1 MNGKDIFL
9 GLQYIGDDL
18 IQEAEVAALSPA
30 AAKSAPKRKKTRYPL
45 LIAAL
50 IALMLLLV
58 GCAIVYVLG
67 MSSVKISTGS
77 ETRDYSEVDG
87 VYVKDP
93 HTVSTTTLS
102 LAGLEG
108 SKAYRACADFYAFES
123 EYTARGEE
131 MSQAGT
137 LPEGYWGNYLDIMDA
152 KAQELAERY
161 GLKPEG
167 QVLDFPTVRK
177 LCDGLGVERFV
188 RDVPGV
194 SVDVTGGHC
203 YESGNFTLSMDIRFP
218 TNQGYEVTYTLGQL
232 FWNRQDSFSRDFVTL
247 VDDGTW
253 TERNYTT
260 AAGSQVLLL
269 RSPNQE
275 RGYILCNRGEALMTL
290 QLDVNPEFYSE
301 DGGVVSVERKP
312 MTDRQ
317 LELVADAIDFAIQPR
332 IPTQADVEAQA
343 AISAGATQNG
353 YTLAVKS
360 VETDGYVARILLGL
374 TAPEDVDLEGLALSF
389 DRNSFT
395 AQNRQFQ
402 GGGISG
408 GVVPDGDGLA
418 NTVDLLEEYSVTFQ
432 DGLRPYELGSVW
444 ELNVTDLYVDR
455 RRESS
460 RILTEGDWHFSVTF
474 DETNTDYRE
483 LELLTEPTTLK
494 ASTGWLADGTDVI
507 EEFPVSSFRLRK
519 FSSHVTWDSS
529 SQTEAGDRLPYADFY
544 AWHGHCA
551 CAVLKD
557 GSQIELLGERNEEPI
572 DLEQV
577 DYVLLPDG
585 TRLSAG
591 S

>member
-18 IQEAEVAALSPA
+18 IQEAETSALSPTA
-30 AAKSAPKRKKTRYPL
+30 AQSAPKRKKNRYPL

-50 IALMLLLV
+50 IALTLLLV
-58 GCAIVYVLG
+58 GCAIVYALG

-108 SKAYRACADFYAFES
+108 SKAYQACADFYAFES

-137 LPEGYWGNYLDIMDA
+137 LPEGYWGNYLDVMDA

-177 LCDGLGVERFV
+177 LRDGLGVERFIREV
-188 RDVPGV
+188 SDV
-194 SVDVTGGHC
+194 SVDVTWGC
-203 YESGNFTLSMDIRFP
+203 CFENGNFRLNLEIHFP
-218 TNQGYEVTYTLGQL
+218 EDQGYEITYTLGQL

-290 QLDVNPEFYSE
+290 QLNVNPEFYSE

-317 LELVADAIDFAIQPR
+317 LELAADAVDFAIQPR

-360 VETDGYVARILLGL
+360 VETDGYVARILFSL
-374 TAPEDVDLEGLALSF
+374 TAPEDVELEGLNLSF

-402 GGGISG
+402 SGGISG

-418 NTVDLLEEYSVTFQ
+418 NTVDWLEEYSVTFQ
-432 DGLRPYELGSVW
+432 DGLQPYELGSVW

-455 RRESS
+455 WRESS
-460 RILTEGDWHFSVTF
+460 RILAEGDWHFSVTF

-483 LELLTEPTTLK
+483 LELLSAPTTLK

-519 FSSHVTWDSS
+519 FSSTVTWDSS

-544 AWHGHCA
+544 MWRDHFAY
-551 CAVLKD
+551 AVLKD
-557 GSQIELLGERNEEPI
+557 GSRIQLLEDRNTEPI

>member
-18 IQEAEVAALSPA
+18 IQEAEVASLSP

-58 GCAIVYVLG
+58 GCAIVYALG

-108 SKAYRACADFYAFES
+108 SKAYQACADFYAFKT
-123 EYTARGEE
+123 EYTAQGEE
-131 MSQAGT
+131 MGKAGT
-137 LPEGYWGNYLDIMDA
+137 LPEGFWEGYQDTLNA

-203 YESGNFTLSMDIRFP
+203 YENGNFTLSMDIRFP
-218 TNQGYEVTYTLGQL
+218 EDQGYEVTYTLGQL

-312 MTDRQ
+312 MTNRQ
-317 LELVADAIDFAIQPR
+317 LELVADAVDFAIQPR

-360 VETDGYVARILLGL
+360 VETDGYVARILLRL

-402 GGGISG
+402 SGGISG

-418 NTVDLLEEYSVTFQ
+418 NTVDWLEEYFVTFQ
-432 DGLRPYELGSVW
+432 EGQRPYELGSTW
-444 ELNVTDLYVDR
+444 ELNITDLYVDWR
-455 RRESS
+455 TESA
-460 RILTEGDWHFSVTF
+460 RILTEGDWHFSITF

-483 LELLTEPTTLK
+483 LELLSAPITLK

-519 FSSHVTWDSS
+519 FSSAVIWDSS
-529 SQTEAGDRLPYADFY
+529 SQTAVGDRLPYADFY
-544 AWHGHCA
+544 MWKGHFA
-551 CAVLKD
+551 YTVLKD
-557 GSQIELLGERNEEPI
+557 GTQIELLGERNAEPI

-577 DYVLLPDG
+577 GYVLLPDG
-585 TRLSAG
+585 TKLFTQQ
-591 S
+591 

>member
-1 MNGKDIFL
+1 MKGKDIFL

-108 SKAYRACADFYAFES
+108 SKAYQACADFYAFES

-177 LCDGLGVERFV
+177 LCNGLGVERFV
-188 RDVPGV
+188 RDVPGI
-194 SVDVTGGHC
+194 SVDVTWGHC
-203 YESGNFTLSMDIRFP
+203 FENGNFRLNLEIHFP
-218 TNQGYEVTYTLGQL
+218 EDQGYEVTYTLGQL

-343 AISAGATQNG
+343 AIPAGATQNG

-360 VETDGYVARILLGL
+360 VETDGYVARILLRL

-402 GGGISG
+402 SGGSSS

-418 NTVDLLEEYSVTFQ
+418 NTVDWLGEYFVTFQ
-432 DGLRPYELGSVW
+432 EGQRPYELGSTW

-455 RRESS
+455 RTESA
-460 RILTEGDWHFSVTF
+460 RILTEGDWHFSITF

-483 LELLTEPTTLK
+483 LELLSEPITLK

-507 EEFPVSSFRLRK
+507 EELPVSSFRLRK
-519 FSSHVTWDSS
+519 FSSTVTWDSS

-544 AWHGHCA
+544 MWRDHFAY
-551 CAVLKD
+551 AVLKD
-557 GSQIELLGERNEEPI
+557 GSRIQLLEDRNTEPI

-585 TRLSAG
+585 TKLFTQQ
-591 S
+591 

>member
-30 AAKSAPKRKKTRYPL
+30 ARSAPKRKKTRYPL

-50 IALMLLLV
+50 IALTLLLV
-58 GCAIVYVLG
+58 GCAIVYALG
-67 MSSVKISTGS
+67 MSSVKISTGN

-108 SKAYRACADFYAFES
+108 SKAYQACADFYAFES
-123 EYTARGEE
+123 EHTARGEE

-137 LPEGYWGNYLDIMDA
+137 LPEGFWEGYQDTLNA

-203 YESGNFTLSMDIRFP
+203 YENGNFTLSMDIRFP
-218 TNQGYEVTYTLGQL
+218 EDQGYEVTYTLGQL

-269 RSPNQE
+269 RSPSQE

-317 LELVADAIDFAIQPR
+317 LELVADAVDFAIQPR
-332 IPTQADVEAQA
+332 IPTQADVKAQA

-360 VETDGYVARILLGL
+360 VETDGYVARILLRL

-402 GGGISG
+402 SGGSSS

-418 NTVDLLEEYSVTFQ
+418 NTVDWLGEYFVTFREGQ
-432 DGLRPYELGSVW
+432 RPYELGSTW

-455 RRESS
+455 RTESA
-460 RILTEGDWHFSVTF
+460 RILTEGDWHFSITF

-483 LELLTEPTTLK
+483 LELLSAPTTLK

-529 SQTEAGDRLPYADFY
+529 SQTAAGDRLPYADFY
-544 AWHGHCA
+544 MWKGHFA
-551 CAVLKD
+551 YTVLKD
-557 GSQIELLGERNEEPI
+557 GTQIELLGERNAEPI

-585 TRLSAG
+585 TKLFTQQ
-591 S
+591 

>member
-30 AAKSAPKRKKTRYPL
+30 AAKSAPKRKKARYPL

-58 GCAIVYVLG
+58 GCAIVYALG

-108 SKAYRACADFYAFES
+108 SKAYQACADFYAFKT
-123 EYTARGEE
+123 EYTAQGEE
-131 MSQAGT
+131 MGKAGT
-137 LPEGYWGNYLDIMDA
+137 LPEGFWEGYQDTLNA

-167 QVLDFPTVRK
+167 QLLDFPTVRK

-203 YESGNFTLSMDIRFP
+203 YESSNFTLSMDIRFP
-218 TNQGYEVTYTLGQL
+218 TDQGYEVTYTFGQL

-269 RSPNQE
+269 RSPSQE

-290 QLDVNPEFYSE
+290 QLDVNPEYYSE
-301 DGGVVSVERKP
+301 DGGVVCVERKP

-360 VETDGYVARILLGL
+360 VETDGYVARILLRL

-402 GGGISG
+402 SGGSSS

-418 NTVDLLEEYSVTFQ
+418 NTVDWLGEYFVTFQ
-432 DGLRPYELGSVW
+432 EGQRPYELGSTW

-455 RRESS
+455 RTESA
-460 RILTEGDWHFSVTF
+460 RILAEGDWHFSVTF

-483 LELLTEPTTLK
+483 LELLSAPTTLK

-519 FSSHVTWDSS
+519 FSSAVIWDSS
-529 SQTEAGDRLPYADFY
+529 SQTAAGDRLPYADFY
-544 AWHGHCA
+544 MWKGHFA
-551 CAVLKD
+551 YAVLKD
-557 GSQIELLGERNEEPI
+557 GTQIELLGERNAEPI

>member
-1 MNGKDIFL
+1 MKGKDIFL
-9 GLQYIGDDL
+9 GLQFIGDDL
-18 IQEAEVAALSPA
+18 IQEAEAYTLSPA
-30 AAKSAPKRKKTRYPL
+30 AKPAPRRRKGRYPL

-50 IALMLLLV
+50 IGLMLLLV
-58 GCAIVYVLG
+58 GCAIVYALR
-67 MSSVKISTGS
+67 MSRVKIGTDT
-77 ETRDYSEVDG
+77 EERDYSEVNG

-108 SKAYRACADFYAFES
+108 SKTYRACADFYAFKT
-123 EYTARGEE
+123 EYTAQGEE
-131 MSQAGT
+131 MGKAGT
-137 LPEGYWGNYLDIMDA
+137 LPEGFWESYRDVLDA

-167 QVLDFPTVRK
+167 QALDFPTVRK

-194 SVDVTGGHC
+194 SVDVTGGRC
-203 YESGNFTLSMDIRFP
+203 YENGNFTLSTDIRFP
-218 TNQGYEVTYTLGQL
+218 TDQGYEITYTLGQL
-232 FWNRQDSFSRDFVTL
+232 FWNRQDSFSRGFVTL

-275 RGYILCNRGEALMTL
+275 RGYILCDRGEALMTL

-301 DGGVVSVERKP
+301 MGGVVSVERKP

-317 LELVADAIDFAIQPR
+317 LELAADAIDFAIQPK

-343 AISAGATQNG
+343 AIPAGATQNG

-360 VETDGYVARILLGL
+360 VETDGYVARILLRL

-395 AQNRQFQ
+395 ATGQQS
-402 GGGISG
+402 GGISS

-418 NTVDLLEEYSVTFQ
+418 NTVDWLEEYFVTFREGQ
-432 DGLRPYELGSVW
+432 RPYELGSTW
-444 ELNVTDLYVDR
+444 ELNVTDLYVDWR
-455 RRESS
+455 TESA
-460 RILTEGDWHFSVTF
+460 RILTEGDWHFSITF

-483 LELLTEPTTLK
+483 LELLSAPTTLK
-494 ASTGWLADGTDVI
+494 ASTGWLADGTDVV

-519 FSSHVTWDSS
+519 FSSAVTWDSS
-529 SQTEAGDRLPYADFY
+529 SQTAAGDRLPYADFY
-544 AWHGHCA
+544 MWKGHFA
-551 CAVLKD
+551 YAVLKD
-557 GSQIELLGERNEEPI
+557 GTQIELLGERNAEPI

-585 TRLSAG
+585 TRLSARG
-591 S
+591 

>member
-18 IQEAEVAALSPA
+18 IQEAEVAVLSPTA
-30 AAKSAPKRKKTRYPL
+30 RSAPKRKKTRYPL

-58 GCAIVYVLG
+58 GCAIVYALG

-108 SKAYRACADFYAFES
+108 SKAYQACADFYAFES

-137 LPEGYWGNYLDIMDA
+137 LPEGYWGNYLDVMDA
-152 KAQELAERY
+152 KAQELADRY

-177 LCDGLGVERFV
+177 LCNGLGVERFV

-218 TNQGYEVTYTLGQL
+218 TDQGYEVTYTLGQL

-290 QLDVNPEFYSE
+290 QLDVNPEAYSE
-301 DGGVVSVERKP
+301 EGGVVSVERKP

-317 LELVADAIDFAIQPR
+317 LELAADAIDFAIQPK

-360 VETDGYVARILLGL
+360 VETDGYVARILFSL
-374 TAPEDVDLEGLALSF
+374 TAPEDVELEGLNLGF
-389 DRNSFT
+389 DRSSFT
-395 AQNRQFQ
+395 TADRQFLS
-402 GGGISG
+402 GGGNSS
-408 GVVPDGDGLA
+408 VVPDGDGLA
-418 NTVDLLEEYSVTFQ
+418 NTVNLLKEFHVTFQ

-460 RILTEGDWHFSVTF
+460 RILAEGDWHFSITF

-483 LELLTEPTTLK
+483 LELLSEPITLK

-529 SQTEAGDRLPYADFY
+529 SQTAAGDRLPYADFY
-544 AWHGHCA
+544 VWNGHCA

>member
-18 IQEAEVAALSPA
+18 IQEAEVATLSPTA
-30 AAKSAPKRKKTRYPL
+30 VRSAPKRKKTRYPL

-50 IALMLLLV
+50 IALTLLLV

-108 SKAYRACADFYAFES
+108 SKAYQACADFYAFES

-177 LCDGLGVERFV
+177 LCNGLGVERFV
-188 RDVPGV
+188 WDVPGV
-194 SVDVTGGHC
+194 SVDVTGGHY
-203 YESGNFTLSMDIRFP
+203 YENGNFTLSMDIRFP
-218 TNQGYEVTYTLGQL
+218 TDQGYEVTYTLGQL
-232 FWNRQDSFSRDFVTL
+232 FWNQQDSFSRDFVTL

-290 QLDVNPEFYSE
+290 QLDVNPEYYSE

-360 VETDGYVARILLGL
+360 VETDGYVARILFSL
-374 TAPEDVDLEGLALSF
+374 TAPEDVELEGLNLGF
-389 DRNSFT
+389 DRSSFT
-395 AQNRQFQ
+395 TADRQFL
-402 GGGISG
+402 SG
-408 GVVPDGDGLA
+408 GENSSVVPDGDGLA
-418 NTVDLLEEYSVTFQ
+418 NTVNLLKEFHVAFQ

-455 RRESS
+455 RRKSS

-483 LELLTEPTTLK
+483 LELLSAPTTLK

-529 SQTEAGDRLPYADFY
+529 SQTAAGDRLPYADFY
-544 AWHGHCA
+544 VWNGHFA

-557 GSQIELLGERNEEPI
+557 GSQIELLGERNEKPI

-577 DYVLLPDG
+577 DYVLLPEG

>member
-18 IQEAEVAALSPA
+18 IQEAEVAVLSPT
-30 AAKSAPKRKKTRYPL
+30 AAKPAPKRKKTRYPL

-108 SKAYRACADFYAFES
+108 SKAYQACADFYAFES

-137 LPEGYWGNYLDIMDA
+137 LPEGYWDNYLDVMDA

-177 LCDGLGVERFV
+177 LCDGLGVERFIREV
-188 RDVPGV
+188 SDV
-194 SVDVTGGHC
+194 SVDVTWGHC
-203 YESGNFTLSMDIRFP
+203 FENGNFRLNLEIHFP
-218 TNQGYEVTYTLGQL
+218 EDQGYEVTYTLGQL
-232 FWNRQDSFSRDFVTL
+232 TWNRQDSFSRDFVTL

-317 LELVADAIDFAIQPR
+317 LELAADAIDFAIQPR

-360 VETDGYVARILLGL
+360 VETDGYVARILLRL

-402 GGGISG
+402 SGGSSS

-418 NTVDLLEEYSVTFQ
+418 NTVDWLGEYFVTFQ
-432 DGLRPYELGSVW
+432 EGQRPYELGSTW

-455 RRESS
+455 RTESA
-460 RILTEGDWHFSVTF
+460 RILTEGDWHFSITF

-483 LELLTEPTTLK
+483 LELLSAPTTLK

-507 EEFPVSSFRLRK
+507 EELPVSSFRLRK

-529 SQTEAGDRLPYADFY
+529 SQTAAGDRLPYADFY
-544 AWHGHCA
+544 VWNGHCA

-585 TRLSAG
+585 TKLFTQQ
-591 S
+591 

>member
-18 IQEAEVAALSPA
+18 IQEAEVAALSPT
-30 AAKSAPKRKKTRYPL
+30 AAKSAPQRKKTRYPL

-50 IALMLLLV
+50 IALTLLLV

-108 SKAYRACADFYAFES
+108 SKAYQACADFYAFES

-218 TNQGYEVTYTLGQL
+218 TDQGYEVTYTPGQL

-269 RSPNQE
+269 RSPSQE

-290 QLDVNPEFYSE
+290 QLNVNPEAYSE
-301 DGGVVSVERKP
+301 EGGVVSVERKS

-360 VETDGYVARILLGL
+360 VETDGYVARILFSL
-374 TAPEDVDLEGLALSF
+374 TAPEDVELEGLNLSF
-389 DRNSFT
+389 DRSSFT
-395 AQNRQFQ
+395 TADRQFLS
-402 GGGISG
+402 GGGNSS
-408 GVVPDGDGLA
+408 VVPDGDGL
-418 NTVDLLEEYSVTFQ
+418 
-432 DGLRPYELGSVW
+432 
-444 ELNVTDLYVDR
+444 
-455 RRESS
+455 
-460 RILTEGDWHFSVTF
+460 
-474 DETNTDYRE
+474 
-483 LELLTEPTTLK
+483 PT
-494 ASTGWLADGTDVI
+494 
-507 EEFPVSSFRLRK
+507 P
-519 FSSHVTWDSS
+519 
-529 SQTEAGDRLPYADFY
+529 
-544 AWHGHCA
+544 
-551 CAVLKD
+551 
-557 GSQIELLGERNEEPI
+557 
-572 DLEQV
+572 
-577 DYVLLPDG
+577 
-585 TRLSAG
+585 
-591 S
+591 

>member
-30 AAKSAPKRKKTRYPL
+30 VRSAPKRKKTRYPL

-50 IALMLLLV
+50 IALTLLLV
-58 GCAIVYVLG
+58 GCAIVYALS

-108 SKAYRACADFYAFES
+108 SKAYQACADFYAFES

-131 MSQAGT
+131 MSQAGA
-137 LPEGYWGNYLDIMDA
+137 LPEGYWDNYLDVMDA

-167 QVLDFPTVRK
+167 QVLDFPTIRK
-177 LCDGLGVERFV
+177 LCNGLGVERFIREV
-188 RDVPGV
+188 SDV
-194 SVDVTGGHC
+194 SVDVTWGYC
-203 YESGNFTLSMDIRFP
+203 FENGNFRLNLEIHFP
-218 TNQGYEVTYTLGQL
+218 EDQGYEITYTLGQL
-232 FWNRQDSFSRDFVTL
+232 TWNRQDSFSRDFVTL

-290 QLDVNPEFYSE
+290 QLDVNPEYYSE

-360 VETDGYVARILLGL
+360 VETDGYVARILFSL
-374 TAPEDVDLEGLALSF
+374 TAPEDVELEGLNLGF
-389 DRNSFT
+389 DRSSFT
-395 AQNRQFQ
+395 TADRQFL
-402 GGGISG
+402 GGSG
-408 GVVPDGDGLA
+408 NSSVVPDGDGLV

-432 DGLRPYELGSVW
+432 DGPRPYELGSTW

-455 RRESS
+455 WRESS

-483 LELLTEPTTLK
+483 LELLSAPTTLK

-544 AWHGHCA
+544 GWRDHFAY
-551 CAVLKD
+551 AVLKD
-557 GSQIELLGERNEEPI
+557 GSRIQLLEDRNTEPI
-572 DLEQV
+572 DLAQV
-577 DYVLLPDG
+577 DYVLLPEG

>member
-1 MNGKDIFL
+1 MYTF
-9 GLQYIGDDL
+9 
-18 IQEAEVAALSPA
+18 SPA
-30 AAKSAPKRKKTRYPL
+30 AEPAPRRKKGRYPL

-50 IALMLLLV
+50 IALTLLLV
-58 GCAIVYVLG
+58 GCAIVYALG
-67 MSSVKISTGS
+67 MSSVKIGTGT
-77 ETRDYSEVDG
+77 EERDYSEVDG

-108 SKAYRACADFYAFES
+108 SKAYRACADFYAFKT
-123 EYTARGEE
+123 EYTTQGEE
-131 MSQAGT
+131 MGKAGT
-137 LPEGYWGNYLDIMDA
+137 LPEGFWDSYPDVLDA
-152 KAQELAERY
+152 KAQELAEQY

-167 QVLDFPTVRK
+167 QALDFPTVRR

-194 SVDVTGGHC
+194 SVDVTGGCC
-203 YESGNFTLSMDIRFP
+203 YENGNFTLNTDVRFP
-218 TNQGYEVTYTLGQL
+218 TDQGYEVTYSLGQL
-232 FWNRQDSFSRDFVTL
+232 YWNRQDSFSRDFVTL

-301 DGGVVSVERKP
+301 VGGVVSVERKP

-317 LELVADAIDFAIQPR
+317 LELVADAIDFAIQPKV
-332 IPTQADVEAQA
+332 PTQADVAAQA
-343 AISAGATQNG
+343 AIPAGATQNG

-360 VETDGYVARILLGL
+360 VETDGYVARILLSL

-395 AQNRQFQ
+395 ATGRQS
-402 GGGISG
+402 GGITG

-418 NTVDLLEEYSVTFQ
+418 NTVDLLEEYFVTFQ
-432 DGLRPYELGSVW
+432 EGQRPYELGSTW
-444 ELNVTDLYVDR
+444 ELNVTDLYVDWR
-455 RRESS
+455 TESA

-483 LELLTEPTTLK
+483 LELLSEPITLK
-494 ASTGWLADGTDVI
+494 ASTGWLADGTDVV
-507 EEFPVSSFRLRK
+507 EEYPVSSFRLHK
-519 FSSHVTWDSS
+519 FSSVVIWDSS
-529 SQTEAGDRLPYADFY
+529 SQTQAGDRLPYADFY
-544 AWHGHCA
+544 MWNGHFTY
-551 CAVLKD
+551 AVLKD
-557 GSQIELLGERNEEPI
+557 GTQIELLGERNAEPI
-572 DLEQV
+572 DLSQV
-577 DYVLLPDG
+577 DHVLLPDG
-585 TRLSAG
+585 TRLFPAAP
-591 S
+591 